1 MRRAIVSMGLLV
13 GLAGCVSIPRS
24 VPTETL
30 ADPEVTLR
38 QAEQAGAATVPDAAQ
53 HLEWAREQTQGAHRL
68 IEQHRRGDAALFLMR
83 AEADAELA
91 LALAQEAPVRAEADR
106 LLEQVRQLQNTVQ

>member
-1 MRRAIVSMGLLV
+1 MRKVIVGAGLLA
-13 GLAGCVSIPRS
+13 GLVGCVG
-24 VPTETL
+24 VPQAGPTVPL

-38 QAEQAGAATVPDAAQ
+38 QAEQAGAASVPDAAQ
-53 HLEWAREQTQGAHRL
+53 HLQWAREQTEGAHRL
-68 IEQHRRGDAALFLMR
+68 LQENRRRDAALFLMR

-106 LLEQVRQLQNTVQ
+106 LLEQVKQLQSTVQ

>member
-1 MRRAIVSMGLLV
+1 MRKVIVGAGLLA
-13 GLAGCVSIPRS
+13 GLVGCVGMPRAVS
-24 VPTETL
+24 AEPIVDSEATM
-30 ADPEVTLR
+30 R
-38 QAEQAGAATVPDAAQ
+38 QAETAGAATVPEAAQ
-53 HLEWAREQTQGAHRL
+53 HLEWAREQTEGAHRL
-68 IEQHRRGDAALFLMR
+68 IQQNRKGDAALFLMR